1 MIGHYVALIRRE
13 LWEHRSIY
21 VTPLVIA
28 SIVTLGTL
36 TALVF
41 VGGEFREELDFA
53 IFGAQNAAGD
63 TGRKAVLTGLFV
75 GSSWLFLLGLGVLT
89 VFYALDSLYAERK
102 DKSILFWRSLPVTD
116 AETVISKLLTALLV
130 IPAVA
135 AVGIIVTHLINL
147 VITSVWV
154 SFQGG
159 DASLLIWESVPL
171 LDNWL
176 AMIIVLFALSIWMSP
191 FVGWFLFVS
200 GYTRRAPL
208 LMAFLPLVLIPM
220 IEGIFLRS
228 KHFAEAV
235 WGRSASIPIFA
246 DIDIERFFD
255 EENPFHGAHDIT
267 KEISSLLAHLD
278 VAKFFGSVDTW
289 IGIVV
294 CGLLTTAAIYVRRYR
309 DES

>member
-1 MIGHYVALIRRE
+1 MIAHYVALIRRE
-13 LWEHRSIY
+13 LWEHRSIF
-21 VTPLVIA
+21 VTPIAIA

-41 VGGEFREELDFA
+41 VGEFQQELNLA
-53 IFGAQNAAGD
+53 IFGAQNVAGE
-63 TGRKAVLTGLFV
+63 TERKAVLTGLFI

-116 AETVISKLLTALLV
+116 AETVISKLLTALFV

-135 AVGIIVTHLINL
+135 MGGIIVTHLINL
-147 VITSVWV
+147 VITSLWV
-154 SFQGG
+154 SSKGG
-159 DASLLIWESVPL
+159 DASLLIWGSVSF

-176 AMIIVLFALSIWMSP
+176 AMIIVLLTSALWMSP

-200 GYTRRAPL
+200 AWTKRSPL
-208 LMAFLPLVLIPM
+208 LMAFLPLVLVPM
-220 IEGIFLRS
+220 IEGIFMRS
-228 KHFAEAV
+228 AHFAEAV
-235 WGRSASIPIFA
+235 WGRAGQIPIFA
-246 DIDIERFFD
+246 GIDMERFFD
-255 EENPFHGAHDIT
+255 ENRSMHGVTGLPEEMI
-267 KEISSLLAHLD
+267 SLLAHLD
-278 VAKFFGSVDTW
+278 LGKFVSSVDTW
-289 IGIVV
+289 IGLIV